1 MIVSD
6 DTALAGCG
14 DDEHPKTI
22 TCGIGNQR
30 TRVVRSQ
37 ILAVGRYY
45 LGAMNAKK
53 SPSRESEAALELVDA
68 KGELATTWQER
79 TIERRLSTARAR
91 ALARSSR
98 FLATALELVEES
110 GRADF
115 TIQTLIDRSNLSLRA
130 FYQHFAGKEE
140 LLLALYEN
148 VTSQFTE
155 GIRQEVAAAVGP
167 MAQLE
172 AFCRGFLS
180 RAESSQTLGGRVMTI
195 YNLSLEIE
203 RPADFAKIWDP
214 QQKLLTKIL
223 TACSR
228 AGLVRKDLTPTQL
241 ATLLNSTLTALAQI
255 GVFHLGVKGAEMTED
270 QLWAWCRGA
279 LVPPADAKPKT
290 VRAKAAPG
298 STAPRRPRKLTG

>member
-1 MIVSD
+1 M
-6 DTALAGCG
+6 A
-14 DDEHPKTI
+14 
-22 TCGIGNQR
+22 
-30 TRVVRSQ
+30 
-37 ILAVGRYY
+37 
-45 LGAMNAKK
+45 AKN
-53 SPSRESEAALELVDA
+53 EQDIADGLELVDA
-68 KGELATTWQER
+68 EVEMPTSWQQR

-155 GIRQEVAAAVGP
+155 GIRHEVSAADGP
-167 MAQLE
+167 MEQLE

-180 RAESSQTLGGRVMTI
+180 RAESSEAVGGRVMTI

-203 RPADFAKIWDP
+203 RPADFAKIWEP
-214 QQKLLTKIL
+214 HQKLLTKIV
-223 TACSR
+223 TSCSR
-228 AGLVRKDLTPTQL
+228 AGLIRKDLTPAQL
-241 ATLLNSTLTALAQI
+241 TTLLNSTLTALAQI
-255 GVFHLGVKGAEMTED
+255 GVFHLGVKGAGLTEN
-270 QLWAWCRGA
+270 QLWAWCHQA
-279 LVPPADAKPKT
+279 LTQPDDVKPKA
-290 VRAKAAPG
+290 VRAKPARTTAATPT
-298 STAPRRPRKLTG
+298 SRRTKKLTG

>member
-1 MIVSD
+1 MHVSVD
-6 DTALAGCG
+6 SVCS
-14 DDEHPKTI
+14 P
-22 TCGIGNQR
+22 GNAY
-30 TRVVRSQ
+30 SQ
-37 ILAVGRYY
+37 PI
-45 LGAMNAKK
+45 MTAKK
-53 SPSRESEAALELVDA
+53 RTEPDVNADLELVEA
-68 KGELATTWQER
+68 ATDTEVEAGMPSSWQER
-79 TIERRLSTARAR
+79 TIERRLSQARAR

-148 VTSQFTE
+148 ATSQFIE
-155 GIRQEVAAAVGP
+155 GIRQEVAAAAADGP

-180 RAESSQTLGGRVMTI
+180 RAESSEAVGGRVMTI

-203 RPADFAKIWDP
+203 RPADFAKIWEP
-214 QQKLLTKIL
+214 HQKLLTKIL

-228 AGLVRKDLTPTQL
+228 AGLVRDDLTPAQL
-241 ATLLNSTLTALAQI
+241 TTLLNSTLIALAQI
-255 GVFHLGVKGAEMTED
+255 GVFHLGVKGAELEED
-270 QLWAWCRGA
+270 QLWAWCLQA
-279 LVPPADAKPKT
+279 LTPPAAPVKKAAA
-290 VRAKAAPG
+290 AKAAPRKR
-298 STAPRRPRKLTG
+298 APRKAKDLTG

>member
-1 MIVSD
+1 MAKGKGARDAD
-6 DTALAGCG
+6 DT
-14 DDEHPKTI
+14 
-22 TCGIGNQR
+22 
-30 TRVVRSQ
+30 
-37 ILAVGRYY
+37 
-45 LGAMNAKK
+45 
-53 SPSRESEAALELVDA
+53 LEIVDA
-68 KGELATTWQER
+68 EVEMPTTWQQR

-130 FYQHFAGKEE
+130 FYQHFAGKDE

-155 GIRQEVAAAVGP
+155 SIRQEVAAADGP
-167 MAQLE
+167 LEQLE

-180 RAESSQTLGGRVMTI
+180 RAESSEAVGGRVMTI

-203 RPADFAKIWDP
+203 RPEDFAKIWEP
-214 QQKLLTKIL
+214 HQKLLTKIL

-228 AGLVRKDLTPTQL
+228 AGLVRKDLSPAQMT
-241 ATLLNSTLTALAQI
+241 TLLNSTLTALAQI
-255 GVFHLGVKGAEMTED
+255 GVFQLGIKGANLNEE
-270 QLWAWCRGA
+270 QLWAWCKQA
-279 LVPPADAKPKT
+279 VSPPTEDVKPTRPKASP
-290 VRAKAAPG
+290 RATSTRRTRSAAG
-298 STAPRRPRKLTG
+298 

>member
-1 MIVSD
+1 MMAKSSGDKGFD
-6 DTALAGCG
+6 D
-14 DDEHPKTI
+14 
-22 TCGIGNQR
+22 
-30 TRVVRSQ
+30 S
-37 ILAVGRYY
+37 
-45 LGAMNAKK
+45 
-53 SPSRESEAALELVDA
+53 LELVDA
-68 KGELATTWQER
+68 EVEMPSTWQQR
-79 TIERRLSTARAR
+79 TIDRRLSTARAR

-155 GIRQEVAAAVGP
+155 GIRQEVAAADGP
-167 MAQLE
+167 LEQLE

-180 RAESSQTLGGRVMTI
+180 RAESSQAIGGRVMTI

-203 RPADFAKIWDP
+203 RPADFAKIWEP
-214 QQKLLTKIL
+214 HQKLLTKIL

-228 AGLVRKDLTPTQL
+228 AGLIRKDLTPAQL
-241 ATLLNSTLTALAQI
+241 TTLLNSTLTALAQI
-255 GVFHLGVKGAEMTED
+255 GVFHLGVKGSKLSEE
-270 QLWAWCRGA
+270 QLWAWCRQA
-279 LVPPADAKPKT
+279 VSPPADAKPRAT
-290 VRAKAAPG
+290 RAK
-298 STAPRRPRKLTG
+298 TATTTARTVKKLTG

>member
-1 MIVSD
+1 
-6 DTALAGCG
+6 
-14 DDEHPKTI
+14 
-22 TCGIGNQR
+22 
-30 TRVVRSQ
+30 
-37 ILAVGRYY
+37 
-45 LGAMNAKK
+45 MNAKK
-53 SPSRESEAALELVDA
+53 RTTGGEAGLEIVEA
-68 KGELATTWQER
+68 ELDVPAATWQQR

-155 GIRQEVAAAVGP
+155 GIRQEVAAADDP
-167 MAQLE
+167 MDQLE

-180 RAESSQTLGGRVMTI
+180 RAESSEKVGGRVMTI

-203 RPADFAKIWDP
+203 RPADFAKIWEP
-214 QQKLLTKIL
+214 HQKLLTKIV

-228 AGLVRKDLTPTQL
+228 SGLVRKDLTPAQL
-241 ATLLNSTLTALAQI
+241 STLLNSTLTALAQI
-255 GVFHLGVKGAEMTED
+255 GVFHLGVKGAELTED
-270 QLWAWCRGA
+270 QLWAWCRQA
-279 LVPPADAKPKT
+279 VSPPVDDTPKPA
-290 VRAKAAPG
+290 RAKAASRA
-298 STAPRRPRKLTG
+298 STVRRAAKSAG

>member
-1 MIVSD
+1 M
-6 DTALAGCG
+6 T
-14 DDEHPKTI
+14 
-22 TCGIGNQR
+22 
-30 TRVVRSQ
+30 
-37 ILAVGRYY
+37 
-45 LGAMNAKK
+45 AKK
-53 SPSRESEAALELVDA
+53 RTGQDTDAELELVDA
-68 KGELATTWQER
+68 QLEMPTSWQER
-79 TIERRLSTARAR
+79 TIERRLSQARAR

-148 VTSQFTE
+148 ATSQFTE
-155 GIRQEVAAAVGP
+155 GIRQEVAAASADGP

-180 RAESSQTLGGRVMTI
+180 RAESSEAVGGRVMTI

-203 RPADFAKIWDP
+203 RPADFAKIWEP
-214 QQKLLTKIL
+214 HQKLLTKIL

-228 AGLVRKDLTPTQL
+228 AGLVRTDLTPTQL
-241 ATLLNSTLTALAQI
+241 TTLLNSTLIALAQI
-255 GVFHLGVKGAEMTED
+255 GVFHLGVKGAELTQN
-270 QLWAWCRGA
+270 QLWAWCRQA
-279 LVPPADAKPKT
+279 LAPLPATKAKA
-290 VRAKAAPG
+290 VEAKAASR
-298 STAPRRPRKLTG
+298 STATRKPQKLTG

>member
-1 MIVSD
+1 M
-6 DTALAGCG
+6 T
-14 DDEHPKTI
+14 PTF
-22 TCGIGNQR
+22 
-30 TRVVRSQ
+30 
-37 ILAVGRYY
+37 
-45 LGAMNAKK
+45 
-53 SPSRESEAALELVDA
+53 ELSSS
-68 KGELATTWQER
+68 WQER
-79 TIERRLSTARAR
+79 TIERRLATARAR

-148 VTSQFTE
+148 ATSQFIE
-155 GIRQEVAAAVGP
+155 GIRQEVAAADGP

-180 RAESSQTLGGRVMTI
+180 RAESSEAIGGRVMTI

-203 RPADFAKIWDP
+203 RPADFAKIWEP
-214 QQKLLTKIL
+214 HQKLLTKIL

-228 AGLVRKDLTPTQL
+228 AGLVRKDMTPAQLT
-241 ATLLNSTLTALAQI
+241 TLLNSTLIALAQI
-255 GVFHLGVKGAEMTED
+255 GVFHLGSRARNSPRISCG
-270 QLWAWCRGA
+270 RGA
-279 LVPPADAKPKT
+279 FRRSRRPQAPRPRPF
-290 VRAKAAPG
+290 VRKGGTPHG
-298 STAPRRPRKLTG
+298 RRPRVSPRS